1 MRGRAPAPELPPGP
15 RFALVIATA
24 TYADPAL
31 SQLRAPAHDAAG
43 LAEVLAD
50 PAIGAFAV
58 SSLIDRTA
66 HDIRVEVEDFLTG
79 REPDDL
85 VVVYLSCHGVRDR
98 RGRLYFAATDS
109 RTTHLG
115 STGIES
121 RWLLEQLDECRARQV
136 VILDCCF
143 SGAFSDGAKGE
154 PEVNLERHLIGSS
167 GRGRA
172 VLTASRAGEY
182 SFEGEVLPGALV
194 AGSVFTTG
202 MIEGLRSGDADT
214 DRDGY
219 ICVDDAYAYA
229 FEYVRRRQAAQT
241 PQRWIF
247 GGEGK
252 IVLARSLAG
261 AVIKPVPLPASLR
274 TALDSQHPEVRL
286 GAVTTLGQW
295 LGGSP
300 GRAVTARRV
309 LEELAG
315 QEIPPVVAAARALL
329 SAHPA
334 DAGPDEPPAPQDG
347 TLDLQSVHAARAE
360 AEQIVGAAQQEYDEI
375 IAEAKA
381 QVEAATL
388 ARAKAEQDAVLAV
401 HAAEQAEQRLRA
413 AEQAADEAKAEAA
426 AIGEEVAHLRALR
439 TASMNEAAAR
449 KETAARRHRE
459 VTRGPMGSRA
469 AAGRLLGDDV
479 DGPPPPVPFPHPAW
493 EPSGL
498 DLPPQPGLL
507 TEGRGYDPAAVDE
520 YFDRAR
526 AALTAGSV
534 LIPDPPV
541 FPSVRRG
548 YHPGAVDL
556 YVHLLRTTAALRGA
570 EAQAMTSKVFGT
582 MVRRSQ
588 YLGLRLRTV
597 LHQLTDREQDPD
609 RLTELLRLDHLS
621 GRIRRSGETL
631 LALAG
636 ADPLRSRHEPA
647 SVADVLLSAQSE
659 IEDFTRLRFM
669 VFDRRANIAGFA
681 VFDVVHLIA
690 ELLDNATTFS
700 PPDAMV
706 DVTARRIGDGL
717 HITVEDAGIGIS
729 PGHLLELNDQL
740 TRPGPP
746 SSNRMVGL
754 YAVSHLAARHG
765 ITVRLFP
772 TPAGGTVADVRIPA
786 QLLV

>member
-1 MRGRAPAPELPPGP
+1 MRGRTPAPELPPGP

-50 PAIGAFAV
+50 PAIGGFAV
-58 SSLIDRTA
+58 TSLIDRTA
-66 HDIRVEVEDFLTG
+66 HDIRVEVEGFLAG
-79 REPDDL
+79 RDPDDL
-85 VVVYLSCHGVRDR
+85 LVVYLSCHGVRDR

-115 STGIES
+115 STGVES

-219 ICVDDAYAYA
+219 ISVDDAYAYA
-229 FEYVRRRQAAQT
+229 FDHVRRQRAAQT
-241 PQRWIF
+241 PQRWIY

-252 IVLARSLAG
+252 IWLARSLAG

-274 TALDSQHPEVRL
+274 AALDSPHPEVRL

-295 LGGSP
+295 LGGQP

-334 DAGPDEPPAPQDG
+334 DAGPDEPLAPQGD
-347 TLDLQSVHAARAE
+347 TLDLGGVHAARAE

-375 IAEAKA
+375 VAEAKA
-381 QVEAATL
+381 QVEAATV

-401 HAAEQAEQRLRA
+401 LAAEQAEQRLRA
-413 AEQAADEAKAEAA
+413 AEHAADEAKAEAA
-426 AIGEEVAHLRALR
+426 EIGAEVAHLRALR
-439 TASMNEAAAR
+439 AASEHDAAKRLELA
-449 KETAARRHRE
+449 ERRHQKL
-459 VTRGPMGSRA
+459 TRGPVGNRA
-469 AAGRLLGDDV
+469 AAGRLLDQDV
-479 DGPPPPVPFPHPAW
+479 DGPVPSVPFPRPAW
-493 EPSGL
+493 APAGL
-498 DLPPQPGLL
+498 DLPPPGLAAD
-507 TEGRGYDPAAVDE
+507 GRGDDPAAVDE
-520 YFDRAR
+520 YLNRAYT
-526 AALTAGSV
+526 ALANGSAR
-534 LIPDPPV
+534 IPDPPE

-548 YHPGAVDL
+548 YHPGAVDV
-556 YVHLLRTTAALRGA
+556 YVHLLRATAALRAA
-570 EAQAMTSKVFGT
+570 EAQAMTSAMFGT
-582 MVRRSQ
+582 MVRRTAH
-588 YLGLRLRTV
+588 LGVRLRAAV
-597 LHQLTDREQDPD
+597 HQLADQEQDPD
-609 RLTELLRLDHLS
+609 RLAELLHLDHLAA
-621 GRIRRSGETL
+621 RIRRSDEIL
-631 LALAG
+631 LAVAG
-636 ADPLRSRHEPA
+636 AAPVRRRHEPA
-647 SVADVLLSAQSE
+647 PVADVLRSAQSE
-659 IEDFTRLRFM
+659 IEFFSRVRY
-669 VFDRRANIAGFA
+669 IAVDQRQRIAAFA

-690 ELLDNATTFS
+690 ELLDNATIFS
-700 PPDAMV
+700 PPNSMV
-706 DVTARRIGDGL
+706 DVTARKVGDRL
-717 HITVEDAGIGIS
+717 RITVEDDGIGIS
-729 PGHLLELNDQL
+729 PHQLAELNDQL
-740 TRPGPP
+740 ARPGKP
-746 SSNRMVGL
+746 NDLRVGL
-754 YAVSHLAARHG
+754 YAVSCLAARHG
-765 ITVRLFP
+765 ITVELSPAPGGGVVAAVRL
-772 TPAGGTVADVRIPA
+772 PA